1 MKNQRD
7 IRMKQESLGVMLLLY
22 GCIIITIISTVGVNL
37 LPLSGGS
44 TTLKQSAIMRL
55 LAPPSKE
62 IR

>member
-1 MKNQRD
+1 MG
-7 IRMKQESLGVMLLLY
+7 IHMKQENLGVMLLLY

-37 LPLSGGS
+37 LPLAGDSII
-44 TTLKQSAIMRL
+44 LEPSAIMRL